1 MPKVKRSTKSKTPRS
16 DIPENLDPLCMDDL
30 RSLCR
35 KLNLPDTGRR
45 NTLCRCLKLYKKQVS
60 PPAKQDQRSKEPDPV
75 VLPKAG
81 SGLTWLTGK
90 QKTELT
96 SLIQDSIQS
105 AIGQVVSQTTRK
117 VLEVVGPSSQPSGQV
132 SSRNDPR
139 NGHDDK
145 DPDEINSSTGEVEEE
160 QHVEDM
166 PSEEE
171 PELEEES
178 AIPIPPR
185 SDGSLPP
192 KPRGRNNNNNQIMGK
207 LNDLAAQLQRLG
219 ETSVPVGLR
228 PISSDSVPPQGNRIN
243 NSNLQAPGGSYGSN
257 PNVTVPAKLKQE
269 ILSGE
274 YFELGKVLPKN
285 LTNFRKDNED
295 TLEILLNSSILT
307 TKQTKRKL
315 ITDIEEWSTAFS
327 TYMAVVVEQFPQ
339 RSLELIEYFRI
350 IRYAANST
358 PGLAWVVHDH
368 QFRTQAANDHDI
380 YWGSIDM
387 QLWVKLFCVSP
398 SRLREEYD
406 IFEYGPRNGGT
417 RGDATCHQ
425 YSKAGTTC
433 KRPNCRFPHRCNQP
447 GCGGKH
453 PGYLC
458 PKEVKP
464 SENTRPPKSGP

>member
-16 DIPENLDPLCMDDL
+16 DIPENLDPLYMDDL

-219 ETSVPVGLR
+219 EISVPIGLR

-243 NSNLQAPGGSYGSN
+243 NSNLQAPGGSYGSS

-269 ILSGE
+269 VLSGE

-315 ITDIEEWSTAFS
+315 ITNIEEWSTAFS

-358 PGLAWVVHDH
+358 PGLAWVVYDH

-380 YWGSIDM
+380 Y
-387 QLWVKLFCVSP
+387 
-398 SRLREEYD
+398 
-406 IFEYGPRNGGT
+406 
-417 RGDATCHQ
+417 
-425 YSKAGTTC
+425 
-433 KRPNCRFPHRCNQP
+433 
-447 GCGGKH
+447 
-453 PGYLC
+453 
-458 PKEVKP
+458 
-464 SENTRPPKSGP
+464 